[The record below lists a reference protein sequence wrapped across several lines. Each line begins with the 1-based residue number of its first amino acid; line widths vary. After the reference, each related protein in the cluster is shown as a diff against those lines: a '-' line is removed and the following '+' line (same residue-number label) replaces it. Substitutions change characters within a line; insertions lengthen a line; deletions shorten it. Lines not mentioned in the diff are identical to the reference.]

1 MTLKSESEAILCT
14 GKFRRNSCPVGEIYR
29 MVELKVSFE
38 VYLVQTIPL
47 DEENEE
53 VK

>member
-1 MTLKSESEAILCT
+1 
-14 GKFRRNSCPVGEIYR
+14 

-53 VK
+53 VKWVA